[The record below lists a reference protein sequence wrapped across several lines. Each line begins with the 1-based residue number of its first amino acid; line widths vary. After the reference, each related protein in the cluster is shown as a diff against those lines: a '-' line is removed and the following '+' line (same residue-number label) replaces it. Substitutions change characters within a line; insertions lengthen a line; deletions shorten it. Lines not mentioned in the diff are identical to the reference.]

1 MRCGSRDVSA
11 CVHPSTALSTGGV
24 QRARSCPWRCE
35 FPAARTVPYNQI
47 VTSLLKKAFAAASE
61 LPAGEQ
67 DTLASQM
74 LREIAWEKK
83 WETALSS
90 NPEKL
95 SALVEEALVDI
106 QAGRVGE
113 LNVDDV

>member
-1 MRCGSRDVSA
+1 MHALPPPPPSRPAESSGREA
-11 CVHPSTALSTGGV
+11 
-24 QRARSCPWRCE
+24 ARGCE
-35 FPAARTVPYNQI
+35 SPAVRTVPYNQI
-47 VTSLLKKAFAAASE
+47 VTSLLKKAFVAASE

-83 WETALSS
+83 WETALSN

-95 SALVEEALVDI
+95 SALVEEALGDI
-106 QAGRVGE
+106 QAGRVRE